1 MFPLTPSLTDWLTT
15 PAAQEALAELAAA
28 DLGEQ
33 ASLALLPRLRRTWST
48 EQAAALLD
56 QARLRRKAAVK
67 FAHPE
72 RLLFTD
78 AALQQASSAAVAAYH
93 AALFVAHG
101 ASRVADLGCG
111 IGADTLALASAGL
124 SVLAVEMDP
133 VRARLAAFNV
143 AAAGLAEQVTV
154 QQADWR
160 TLTLAAD
167 AGFVDP
173 SRRAGSQR
181 LFRLADMEP
190 PLTDVLALQARLPRL
205 AVKTLPGIADEE
217 IPAAA
222 EVEFVSE
229 RGEMKEALLRLGALR
244 TGAARRATLLPGR
257 QHLVADAAAWVGSGP
272 PRAFL
277 YEPDA
282 AVIRA
287 TLVQTLAA
295 QLHATQLDPTIAY
308 LTADEA
314 METPWARRWSVLRH
328 GPFHLKTLNQWLREL
343 AAGEVVVKKR
353 GSAVDPDEFRRRL
366 QTTAGGRSFTVF
378 LTRVDGKPWMV
389 VGESYASAGLTASRM
404 RHR

>member
-1 MFPLTPSLTDWLTT
+1 MFPLTPSLADWLTT

-28 DLGEQ
+28 DLSEQ

-111 IGADTLALASAGL
+111 IGADTLALAAAGL
-124 SVLAVEMDP
+124 AVLAVEMDP
-133 VRARLAAFNV
+133 VRARLVAFNV
-143 AAAGLAEQVTV
+143 AAVGLAERVTV

-160 TLTLAAD
+160 TIPLDAD

-205 AVKTLPGIADEE
+205 AVKTLPGIADED
-217 IPAAA
+217 IPVAA

-257 QHLVADAAAWVGSGP
+257 QHLVADAAAVGSGP

-295 QLHATQLDPTIAY
+295 QLRATQLDPTIAY

-314 METPWARRWSVLRH
+314 VETPWARRWAVLRH
-328 GPFHLKTLNQWLREL
+328 GPFHLKMLNQWLREL

-353 GSAVDPDEFRRRL
+353 GSAIDPDEFRRRL
-366 QTTAGGRSFTVF
+366 RLVRGGAAFTVF
-378 LTRVDGKPWMV
+378 LTRVQGKPWMV
-389 VGESYASAGLTASRM
+389 LTEMEAHVGE
-404 RHR
+404 

>member
-1 MFPLTPSLTDWLTT
+1 MFPLTPLLADWLTT
-15 PAAQEALAELAAA
+15 PAAQDALAELAAA
-28 DLGEQ
+28 DLSEQ

-56 QARLRRKAAVK
+56 QARLRRKAAGK

-72 RLLFTD
+72 RMLFTD

-93 AALFVAHG
+93 AALFAAHHTR
-101 ASRVADLGCG
+101 RVADLGCG

-124 SVLAVEMDP
+124 AVFAVEMDP
-133 VRARLAAFNV
+133 VRARLVAFNV
-143 AAAGLAEQVTV
+143 VAAGLGGQVTV

-160 TLTLAAD
+160 TLTLDAD

-190 PLTDVLALQARLPRL
+190 PLVEVLALQAQLPRL
-205 AVKTLPGIADEE
+205 AVKTLPGIADED

-229 RGEMKEALLRLGALR
+229 RGEMKEALLRLGDLR

-257 QHLVADAAAWVGSGP
+257 QQLLAAASALVGSGP

-314 METPWARRWSVLRH
+314 VATPWARYWAVLRH

-366 QTTAGGRSFTVF
+366 KTTPGGRSLVVF

-389 VGESYASAGLTASRM
+389 VAEEKA
-404 RHR
+404 